1 MREIRDMRREENK
14 GKLGEIVSRKVEGH
28 RDRKDRIDIK
38 NERRGKLKDFHKIF
52 SNILKLMYVFKTEV
66 PDPQI

>member
-28 RDRKDRIDIK
+28 RDREDRMDIK

-66 PDPQI
+66 PDPLI